1 MEATRYRFADGDEM
15 KRIPA
20 AYAVVVGGPP
30 LLLLAI
36 LPLPGPLGWLLFIVP
51 VAVYASFAV
60 LIVQSGAAAR
70 WPHLIVGIPLTG
82 VVWLLSAF
90 ALGITF
96 VLTTGIK
103 GTQ

>member
-1 MEATRYRFADGDEM
+1 M
-15 KRIPA
+15 KRIA
-20 AYAVVVGGPP
+20 TAYAVLVLGTP

-36 LPLPGPLGWLLFIVP
+36 LPLPGPVGWLLFAVP
-51 VAVYASFAV
+51 VAVYAGFAA

-70 WPHLIVGIPLTG
+70 WPHFIAGIPLTG

-90 ALGITF
+90 ALGITL